1 MRRSAPTAAGVSSLL
16 GAILNNLTD
25 GTAQIDIGATRVA
38 TVDARSR
45 TMDVQIDPLLDRK
58 ASISPMGG
66 GRGPIGF
73 WNARGIPGELA
84 RRGWRLNVYD
94 GPRELLA
101 LGRGTS
107 ALTGH
112 IHLNP
117 AGLWKLRKLL

>member
-16 GAILNNLTD
+16 GEILNRLTD
-25 GTAQIDIGATRVA
+25 GTARIDIGATPFA
-38 TVDARSR
+38 IVDAQSR
-45 TMDVQIDPLLDRK
+45 TVNVQIDPLLGRK
-58 ASISPMGG
+58 ASTSPRGV
-66 GRGPIGF
+66 GRGPTGF

-94 GPRELLA
+94 GPSELLA